1 MIPKNLALSIL
12 CFIKLILEMFSIFYL
27 LQYLCLCCEIY
38 SAQETVRF
46 RGKEKG
52 KEGNGT
58 YFNSQL
64 FISLNFCRN
73 IFDILQGRGRKVNCI
88 SHPSKLDSCY
98 RNF

>member
-38 SAQETVRF
+38 SAQEIVRF

-73 IFDILQGRGRKVNCI
+73 IFDIFQGRGRKVNCI